1 MTITAK
7 LSTMSYDEERAR
19 GTAHHPVIL
28 SGELAGSDGEYPV
41 GLVLARNTTGK
52 LVQYESVSDEAV
64 GTGNG
69 TLKAF
74 TDTLSKAPILPGS
87 VSVTDGTETFSDDG
101 LGRLAGDDGGSGTI
115 NYGTG
120 ALAVTFD
127 AAVTNEQAIT
137 ADYERDPVGVL
148 DQDVD
153 TDTDNTALYI
163 MHGSFKRSVAKVG
176 ATDEDTPST
185 ALLNTLRDKGIFA
198 E

>member
-7 LSTMSYDEERAR
+7 ISTMSYDDERAR
-19 GTAHHPVIL
+19 GSAHHPVIL
-28 SGELAGSDGEYPV
+28 SGELAGSDGDYPV
-41 GLVLARNTTGK
+41 GLVLARNTSGK
-52 LVQYESVSDEAV
+52 LVQYESVSAEAV

-87 VSVTDGTETFSDDG
+87 VSVTDGTENFSDDG
-101 LGRLAGDDGGSGTI
+101 LGRLTGDDGGSGTI

-120 ALAVTFD
+120 ALSVTFD
-127 AAVTNEQAIT
+127 AAVTNAQAIT
-137 ADYERDPVGVL
+137 GDYQRDPVGIL

-163 MHGSFKRSVAKVG
+163 THGSFLLSVAKVG
-176 ATDEDTPST
+176 ATAEDAPST
-185 ALLNTLRDKGIFA
+185 SLVNTLRDKGIFA